1 MPASAGDADPGSASR
16 DPRPATRMESRVKES
31 NAPTSRPRID
41 DDLALL
47 IRLVDNPVHVLPLP
61 QILLAHR
68 FYPRDLVVAEPFLN
82 VGDKV
87 TLDFGFVGVEEFGK
101 DGAVQGAQ
109 GGTVFGDGVRVRVRW
124 RGRVEGKTVGL
135 PARET
140 AVEDRDLVVTKV
152 LRAAT
157 PNFCQLS
164 LASLPRGLVAANS
177 SPPKLRS
184 VVP

>member
-1 MPASAGDADPGSASR
+1 
-16 DPRPATRMESRVKES
+16 MESRVKES

-61 QILLAHR
+61 QILLTFR
-68 FYPRDLVVAEPFLN
+68 FSRNLVFAEPFLN

-101 DGAVQGAQ
+101 DGAVQGAE
-109 GGTVFGDGVRVRVRW
+109 GGTVFGDGVRVRVGW
-124 RGRVEGKTVGL
+124 RGRVEGKTIRL

-157 PNFCQLS
+157 PKFCQLS
-164 LASLPRGLVAANS
+164 LASLSRGLVAANS
-177 SPPKLRS
+177 PPPELRS
-184 VVP
+184 VVFMRASDVPCRVGMLDIQEDQP

>member
-1 MPASAGDADPGSASR
+1 
-16 DPRPATRMESRVKES
+16 MESRVKES

-61 QILLAHR
+61 QILLVLR
-68 FYPRDLVVAEPFLN
+68 FPPRLDLVIAKAFLDI
-82 VGDKV
+82 GDKV
-87 TLDFGFVGVEEFGK
+87 TLDFGLVRVEEFGK
-101 DGAVQGAQ
+101 DGAVQGAE
-109 GGTVFGDGVRVRVRW
+109 GGTVFGDGVRVRVGG
-124 RGRVEGKTVGL
+124 RGRVEGKPVGL

>member
-1 MPASAGDADPGSASR
+1 MRLRA
-16 DPRPATRMESRVKES
+16 RPHEPRMESRVRGS

-61 QILLAHR
+61 QILLALR
-68 FYPRDLVVAEPFLN
+68 LTRNLVVAEPFLN

-87 TLDFGFVGVEEFGK
+87 TLDFGFVRVEEFGK
-101 DGAVQGAQ
+101 DGAVQGAE
-109 GGTVFGDGVRVRVRW
+109 GGTVFGDGVRVRVRG
-124 RGRVEGKTVGL
+124 RGRVEGKAVGL

-152 LRAAT
+152 LRAQSLLMSVS
-157 PNFCQLS
+157 FHFDLS
-164 LASLPRGLVAANS
+164 SVRPTF
-177 SPPKLRS
+177 SPSKIHS
-184 VVP
+184 VVS